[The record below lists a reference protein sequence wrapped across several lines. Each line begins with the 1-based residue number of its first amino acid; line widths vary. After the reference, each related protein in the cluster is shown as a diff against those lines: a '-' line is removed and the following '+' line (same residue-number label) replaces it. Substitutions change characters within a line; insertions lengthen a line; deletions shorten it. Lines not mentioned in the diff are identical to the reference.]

1 MKENDYVYHMHPVHE
16 FGNVETSKLLI
27 ARLTEDM
34 PVGGQLTPDIKN
46 QIKIAVKICGDCPVK
61 SQCLDQ
67 GLERENLIIGS
78 IWGGLVFRERQYLAK
93 RRKASKL
100 N

>member
-1 MKENDYVYHMHPVHE
+1 MNREWHKDALCANEASDFWFYE
-16 FGNVETSKLLI
+16 
-27 ARLTEDM
+27 M
-34 PVGGQLTPDIKN
+34 PVGGMLPAHIKKE
-46 QIKIAVKICGDCPVK
+46 IEIAVKICGDCPVK
-61 SQCLDQ
+61 SQCLEQ

-78 IWGGLVFRERQYLAK
+78 IWGGLVFRERQYLAN

>member
-1 MKENDYVYHMHPVHE
+1 MSRDWHKDALCANEASDWWFYE
-16 FGNVETSKLLI
+16 
-27 ARLTEDM
+27 M

-78 IWGGLVFRERQYLAK
+78 IWGGLVYRERQYLAK

>member
-1 MKENDYVYHMHPVHE
+1 MSRDWHKDALCANESSDFWFYE
-16 FGNVETSKLLI
+16 
-27 ARLTEDM
+27 M

-78 IWGGLVFRERQYLAK
+78 IWGGLVFRERQYLVK

>member
-1 MKENDYVYHMHPVHE
+1 MNREWHKDALCANEASDFWFYE
-16 FGNVETSKLLI
+16 
-27 ARLTEDM
+27 M

-46 QIKIAVKICGDCPVK
+46 QIIIAVKLCGVCPVK

-93 RRKASKL
+93 RRKASTL

>member
-1 MKENDYVYHMHPVHE
+1 MNREWHKDALCANEASDFWFYE
-16 FGNVETSKLLI
+16 
-27 ARLTEDM
+27 M

-93 RRKASKL
+93 RRKASTL

>member
-1 MKENDYVYHMHPVHE
+1 MSRDWHSDALCANESSDFWFYE
-16 FGNVETSKLLI
+16 
-27 ARLTEDM
+27 M

-61 SQCLDQ
+61 SQCLEQ

-93 RRKASKL
+93 RRKASTL

>member
-1 MKENDYVYHMHPVHE
+1 LNREWHKDALCANEASDFWFYE
-16 FGNVETSKLLI
+16 
-27 ARLTEDM
+27 M

-93 RRKASKL
+93 RRKASTL